1 MTATRML
8 NGVDL
13 PAPGVWR
20 IDPGHAEVAFIG
32 RHFGLTRVRG
42 RFVGIDGYVRIAEAI
57 EESSVEVTI
66 DTASVNS
73 GDKARDDHL
82 RSEDFFDVER
92 YPTAAFRSTGLTVD
106 GSKAVL
112 LAELTIKDITRPV
125 ELAVEYLGHATDPWG
140 NERAVLTASGRINR
154 EDWELTW
161 NMVLDA
167 GGLLVS
173 KQIDLEIDVELILD
187 VP

>member
-1 MTATRML
+1 MTATRTL

-13 PAPGVWR
+13 PSAGVWR
-20 IDPGHAEVAFIG
+20 IDPGHADVAFIG

-42 RFVGIDGYVRIAEAI
+42 RFVGIDGEVRIGDAVDQ
-57 EESSVEVTI
+57 SSVEVTI
-66 DTASVNS
+66 DMASVDS
-73 GDKARDDHL
+73 GDPSRDEHL

-92 YPTAAFRSTGLTVD
+92 HPTARFRSLGLTVE
-106 GSKAVL
+106 GERGVL
-112 LAELTIKDITRPV
+112 AGELTLKDITRPV

-140 NERAVLTASGRINR
+140 NERAVFTASGRINR
-154 EDWELTW
+154 EDWGLTW

-173 KQIDLEIDVELILD
+173 KQIDLEIDVELILAT
-187 VP
+187 P